1 MPELPEVET
10 IVRDLRQDIVGQTV
24 TKTRFL
30 TRSVWYDKLPSPA
43 KLKSDINAIDRRGKN
58 ILISLSNGHILAIH
72 LKMTG
77 RLTFESGNPPIKKH
91 THFIMDLASGA
102 QVRFND
108 IRRFGYLDLFVE
120 TDLDKRP
127 YIAALGPDALAIT
140 CDDFIE
146 IIKTKNR
153 IIKSLLLDQ
162 SVIAGLG
169 NIYSDEALYFA
180 GINPRTISSRI
191 SKIKAA
197 RLYNSVIDVLKKAIA
212 SRGSSIDDYVDGR
225 GAKGSFQNSHMAY
238 GREGEP
244 CKKCGRPIVREV
256 IGSRSAHY
264 CPRCQR

>member
-10 IVRDLRQDIVGQTV
+10 IVRDLRQDIVGQTII
-24 TKTRFL
+24 KARFL
-30 TRSVWYDKLPSPA
+30 TRSVWYDTPPSPS
-43 KLKSDINAIDRRGKN
+43 KIKSDINAINRRGKN

-77 RLTFESGNPPIKKH
+77 RLTFENGNPLIKKH

-108 IRRFGYLDLFVE
+108 IRRFGYLDLFKKSE
-120 TDLDKRP
+120 IEKRP
-127 YIAALGPDALAIT
+127 YLAALGPDALVISR
-140 CDDFIE
+140 DDFIK
-146 IIKTKNR
+146 IIQAKKR

-162 SVIAGLG
+162 KVIAGLG
-169 NIYSDEALYFA
+169 NIYSDEALFYSGIHPRA
-180 GINPRTISSRI
+180 ISSGIN
-191 SKIKAA
+191 KVKAI
-197 RLYNSVIDVLKKAIA
+197 RLYVSVVNVLNRAID

-225 GAKGSFQNSHMAY
+225 GAKGSFQNSHMVY